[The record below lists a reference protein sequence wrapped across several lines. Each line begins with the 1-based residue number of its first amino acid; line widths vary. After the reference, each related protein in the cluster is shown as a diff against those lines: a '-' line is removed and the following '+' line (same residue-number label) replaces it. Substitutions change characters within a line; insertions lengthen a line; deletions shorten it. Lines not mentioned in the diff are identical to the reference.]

1 MVDNNNYQTTNNILV
16 EENIVKDPYHDNNF
30 NNNNQI
36 QIQTN
41 NNNTSEP
48 FIYTQP
54 ENQTI
59 PIENAQINNEQNNAK
74 EVRDKREDKRR
85 LISMFFCFGLIAIT
99 IGSEILQLK
108 LRLFSIFLL
117 IDDLIVFA
125 NSIIYLFLFFSNIK
139 INNYWF
145 LIPHGIVIFG
155 GIGFKVVGIRVFPD
169 SIIRIIIFI
178 LFIFK
183 TVGLFPIPCW
193 LAG

>member
-1 MVDNNNYQTTNNILV
+1 MVDNNNYQKTNNILV
-16 EENIVKDPYHDNNF
+16 EENIVKEPYHDNNF

-36 QIQTN
+36 QILT

-48 FIYTQP
+48 FISPQP

-59 PIENAQINNEQNNAK
+59 PIENALINNEQNNAK

-117 IDDLIVFA
+117 IDDLIVFS
-125 NSIIYLFLFFSNIK
+125 NSIIYLCLFFFKIK
-139 INNYWF
+139 INIYWF
-145 LIPHGIVIFG
+145 LIPHAIVIFG
-155 GIGFKVVGIRVFPD
+155 GVGFKVVGMRVFPD
-169 SIIRIIIFI
+169 TIIRLIIFL

>member
-16 EENIVKDPYHDNNF
+16 EENIVKEPYHDNNF

-41 NNNTSEP
+41 NNTSEP
-48 FIYTQP
+48 FIYTQS

>member
-16 EENIVKDPYHDNNF
+16 EENIVKEPYHDNNF

-48 FIYTQP
+48 FIYPQP

-59 PIENAQINNEQNNAK
+59 PIENALINNEQNNAK

-117 IDDLIVFA
+117 IDDLIVFS
-125 NSIIYLFLFFSNIK
+125 NSIIYLCLFFFKIK
-139 INNYWF
+139 INIYWF
-145 LIPHGIVIFG
+145 LIPHAIFIFG
-155 GIGFKVVGIRVFPD
+155 GVGFKVVGMRVFPD
-169 SIIRIIIFI
+169 TIIRLIIFL

>member
-16 EENIVKDPYHDNNF
+16 EENIVKEPYHDNNF

-48 FIYTQP
+48 FIYPQP

-108 LRLFSIFLL
+108 LRLL
-117 IDDLIVFA
+117 
-125 NSIIYLFLFFSNIK
+125 YLEEL
-139 INNYWF
+139 
-145 LIPHGIVIFG
+145 
-155 GIGFKVVGIRVFPD
+155 D
-169 SIIRIIIFI
+169 S
-178 LFIFK
+178 K
-183 TVGLFPIPCW
+183 
-193 LAG
+193 

>member
-16 EENIVKDPYHDNNF
+16 EENIVKEPYHDNNF

-36 QIQTN
+36 QILT

-48 FIYTQP
+48 FISPQP

-59 PIENAQINNEQNNAK
+59 PIENALINNEQNNAK

-117 IDDLIVFA
+117 IDDLIVFS
-125 NSIIYLFLFFSNIK
+125 NSIIYLCLFFFKIK
-139 INNYWF
+139 INIYWF
-145 LIPHGIVIFG
+145 LIPHAIVIFG
-155 GIGFKVVGIRVFPD
+155 GVGFKVVGMRVFPD
-169 SIIRIIIFI
+169 TIIRLIIFL